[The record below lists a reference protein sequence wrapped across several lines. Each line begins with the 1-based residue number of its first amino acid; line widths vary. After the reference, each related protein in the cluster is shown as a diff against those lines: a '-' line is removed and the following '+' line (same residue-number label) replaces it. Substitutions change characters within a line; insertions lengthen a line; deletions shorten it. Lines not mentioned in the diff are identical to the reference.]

1 MLNPAEQVQ
10 EDRDHSFIVEMQQV
24 LGFEANIWPSPFGAR
39 GDKQEGTFAGLVE
52 KASAHQRDEFHAW
65 SLTFAQTLLHPGAPI
80 SWRRPT
86 PAFRPSGPLQVS
98 RTPGYPA

>member
-65 SLTFAQTLLHPGAPI
+65 SLTFAQTLLHPWAPI
-80 SWRRPT
+80 S
-86 PAFRPSGPLQVS
+86 
-98 RTPGYPA
+98 